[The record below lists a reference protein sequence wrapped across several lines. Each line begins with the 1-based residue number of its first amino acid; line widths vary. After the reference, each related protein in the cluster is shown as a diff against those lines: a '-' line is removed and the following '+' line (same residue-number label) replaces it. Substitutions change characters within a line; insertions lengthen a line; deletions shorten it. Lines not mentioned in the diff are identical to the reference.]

1 MFSGLARE
9 SNQAR
14 GVSLV
19 EALIASSLSLML
31 LAALAYVFWARQVHS
46 ERVNARVELNE
57 VALSALG
64 HLKREVGE
72 SSLRC
77 IDVSESGSL
86 IFPSPRTA
94 DSDFANLSGGLQFH
108 KMVCYRV
115 ENSGDE
121 DKLVRQEEMFP
132 SPTPDPPE
140 PIAMTPQRN
149 RLYFETSGLPPRVI
163 ARGVTLFESR
173 LDSLKPDDPRGGR
186 INIRLGL
193 QRNVRHRSFGIEVQT
208 SVAPRN

>member
-1 MFSGLARE
+1 M
-9 SNQAR
+9 
-14 GVSLV
+14 
-19 EALIASSLSLML
+19 
-31 LAALAYVFWARQVHS
+31 
-46 ERVNARVELNE
+46 
-57 VALSALG
+57 
-64 HLKREVGE
+64 
-72 SSLRC
+72 
-77 IDVSESGSL
+77 SESGSL

-149 RLYFETSGLPPRVI
+149 RLYFETSGLPQRVI

>member
-1 MFSGLARE
+1 MSSGLVRA
-9 SNQAR
+9 NLDR
-14 GVSLV
+14 GVSLI
-19 EALIASSLSLML
+19 EALIASSISLLL

-77 IDVSESGSL
+77 IDVSEPASL
-86 IFPSPRTA
+86 VFPSPRTS

-108 KMVCYRV
+108 KMVCYRIKTGT
-115 ENSGDE
+115 EE
-121 DKLVRQEEMFP
+121 DNLVRQEELF
-132 SPTPDPPE
+132 SLPTPDPPE
-140 PIAMTPQRN
+140 PIDMVPPRN
-149 RLYFETSGLPPRVI
+149 RVYFESSGLPERVI
-163 ARGVTLFESR
+163 ARGVVLFESR
-173 LDSLKPDDPRGGR
+173 MDSLDVDDPRGGR

-193 QRNVRHRSFGIEVQT
+193 QRAVRNRSFGIEVQT

>member
-1 MFSGLARE
+1 MSSGLVRA
-9 SNQAR
+9 SLDR
-14 GVSLV
+14 GVSLI
-19 EALIASSLSLML
+19 EALIASSISLLL

-57 VALSALG
+57 GALSALG

-77 IDVSESGSL
+77 IDVSESGTL
-86 IFPSPRTA
+86 VFPSPRTA
-94 DSDFANLSGGLQFH
+94 DSDFANLSGGLQFS

-115 ENSGDE
+115 KTGTDE
-121 DKLVRQEEMFP
+121 DNLVRQEELFGL
-132 SPTPDPPE
+132 PTPDPPE
-140 PIAMTPQRN
+140 PIDMVPPRN
-149 RLYFETSGLPPRVI
+149 RVYFESSGLPERGI
-163 ARGVTLFESR
+163 ARGVVLFESR
-173 LDSLKPDDPRGGR
+173 MDSLDVDDPRGGR

-193 QRNVRHRSFGIEVQT
+193 QRAVRNRSFGIEVQT

>member
-64 HLKREVGE
+64 HL
-72 SSLRC
+72 
-77 IDVSESGSL
+77 
-86 IFPSPRTA
+86 
-94 DSDFANLSGGLQFH
+94 
-108 KMVCYRV
+108 
-115 ENSGDE
+115 
-121 DKLVRQEEMFP
+121 
-132 SPTPDPPE
+132 
-140 PIAMTPQRN
+140 
-149 RLYFETSGLPPRVI
+149 
-163 ARGVTLFESR
+163 
-173 LDSLKPDDPRGGR
+173 
-186 INIRLGL
+186 
-193 QRNVRHRSFGIEVQT
+193 
-208 SVAPRN
+208 